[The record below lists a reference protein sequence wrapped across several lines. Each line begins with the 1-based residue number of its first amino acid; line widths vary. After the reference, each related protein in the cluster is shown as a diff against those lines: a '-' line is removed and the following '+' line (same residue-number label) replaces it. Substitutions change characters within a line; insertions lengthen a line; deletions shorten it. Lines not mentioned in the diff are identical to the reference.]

1 MAKTVTI
8 VCDTPLE
15 AHEGKKITQIV
26 LREPTMDQY
35 FQHGDPWTVALSEK
49 GIPFSIEN
57 GEVIATYVK
66 LCLVEPKD
74 PQLLQQGGIAL
85 AKKIKN
91 VILDFFRPGA
101 SASEG
106 SANTPTSSH
115 SMTGSA
121 AETMSE

>member
-15 AHEGKKITQIV
+15 AHEGKKITQVV
-26 LREPTMDQY
+26 LREPTMEQY
-35 FQHGDPWTVALSEK
+35 FQYGDPWTIALSEN
-49 GIPFSIEN
+49 GVPFSIEN
-57 GEVIATYVK
+57 GETISTYVK

-74 PQLLQQGGIAL
+74 QALLNQGGIAL
-85 AKKIKN
+85 AKKIKR
-91 VILDFFRPGA
+91 VILDFFRDGA

>member
-26 LREPTMDQY
+26 LREPTMEQY
-35 FQHGDPWTVALSEK
+35 FTHGDPWTIALSEK

-57 GEVIATYVK
+57 GEVISTYVK

-85 AKKIKN
+85 AKKIKG

-101 SASEG
+101 SDSEVSASM
-106 SANTPTSSH
+106 PTNSH
-115 SMTGSA
+115 SGSA
-121 AETMSE
+121 ATTSME